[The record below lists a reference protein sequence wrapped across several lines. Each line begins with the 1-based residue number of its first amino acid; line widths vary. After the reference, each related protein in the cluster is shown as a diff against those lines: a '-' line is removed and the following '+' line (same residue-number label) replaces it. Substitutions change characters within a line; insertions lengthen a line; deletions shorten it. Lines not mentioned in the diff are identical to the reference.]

1 MGRYKIIKDNWVNGA
16 QMIIKDFDS
25 IAEDKEYFKV
35 NKLSNLDSYIADE
48 ETKKEIRVKP
58 TD

>member
-16 QMIIKDFDS
+16 QLIIKEFDS
-25 IAEDKEYFKV
+25 IAEAKDYFQD
-35 NKLSNLDSYIADE
+35 NKLSKLDSYIADE